1 MPIKGKALKVLLVTT
16 FFHPDK
22 FGGAERVVFELARNL
37 SRLDHEVTVLTH
49 RSEGTPEKEEL
60 FGFRVIRYPASARG
74 RTAFYASVYRNARAK
89 VKALLK
95 KESFDILHTHQLL
108 SAFAATF
115 PSCPLRTKWAAS
127 FYAPYHQEFETKYLE
142 GKPASEAKKKLPLVP
157 ALLSRVLKWGD
168 CRVLTRAGAVIVLS
182 RFSLG
187 QAEALAG
194 GKTRRIDVVPAGVD
208 TDHFR
213 PPEQKNL
220 LRQRMGLDEKAPL
233 LFTVRR
239 LVERMGLEDLIDA
252 CGLLAEQGIPFDL
265 AIGGEGPLRAK
276 LEERAAATPAAG
288 RIRFL
293 GRIPEDELPDRY
305 GACDLF
311 VLPTRSL
318 EGFGMVTLEALAC
331 GVPVAATAV
340 GATPE
345 ILSALDE
352 ALLFQAPGAG
362 AMASHLARLLSDP
375 ARLEAL
381 GKKARALAEAE
392 YPWSR
397 AARQTQKIY
406 ERVLGGNGKEGR
418 RG

>member
-1 MPIKGKALKVLLVTT
+1 MLLVTT

-37 SRLDHEVTVLTH
+37 SLLEHEVTVLTH
-49 RSEGTPEKEEL
+49 RSEGTAEKEEL
-60 FGFRVIRYPASARG
+60 SGFRVIRYPASTGG
-74 RTAFYASVYRNARAK
+74 RMSFYASIYWNARAK

-95 KESFDILHTHQLL
+95 RESFDILHTHQLL

-157 ALLSRVLKWGD
+157 ALISRMLKWGD
-168 CRVLTRAGAVIVLS
+168 RRVLARAGAVIVLS

-187 QAEALAG
+187 QVEALKG
-194 GKTRRIDVVPAGVD
+194 GKRGRTDIVPAGVD

-213 PPEQKNL
+213 PPERKDV
-220 LRQRMGLDEKAPL
+220 LRQRMGLGEKAPL

-252 CGLLAEQGIPFDL
+252 CGLLAERGIPFDL

-276 LEERAAATPAAG
+276 LEDRAAATPTAG

-293 GRIPEDELPDRY
+293 GRIPEEELPDRY

-331 GVPVAATAV
+331 GVPVAATSV

-352 ALLFQAPGAG
+352 ALLFHAPGAE

-375 ARLEAL
+375 GRLESL

-392 YPWSR
+392 FPWSR
-397 AARQTQKIY
+397 AARQTVKVY
-406 ERVLGGNGKEGR
+406 ERVLAGNEREGR
-418 RG
+418 EG